1 MLTDP
6 MRKKIQEQSW
16 SQIEEDDSNPTQTW
30 RRLKDQSVEAINDLI
45 LLARKLPE
53 DKQKEIFSPQIIDN
67 FIRQIL
73 YLGERHPNSDSF
85 NPRKAEL
92 AAMLVNRGIDVNSY
106 QYLRLNEDTPSLV
119 KTTVDQLEQCVSVC
133 NDISYKLKLMSV
145 EEEAEKTKYRYLF
158 SWNNMI
164 GREKRRLL
172 KFITDRTGDDQIE
185 IFHGSI
191 KRSDKAIS
199 FRFGQSIDG
208 EEMEFGT
215 FGIEIYNS
223 NTSAKVMIS
232 HEDLGLGIGGIWDLD
247 LLVRETLSDFNMYMK
262 KEDMKKK

>member
-1 MLTDP
+1 M
-6 MRKKIQEQSW
+6 S
-16 SQIEEDDSNPTQTW
+16 
-30 RRLKDQSVEAINDLI
+30 
-45 LLARKLPE
+45 
-53 DKQKEIFSPQIIDN
+53 
-67 FIRQIL
+67 
-73 YLGERHPNSDSF
+73 
-85 NPRKAEL
+85 
-92 AAMLVNRGIDVNSY
+92 
-106 QYLRLNEDTPSLV
+106 PSLV

-232 HEDLGLGIGGIWDLD
+232 HEDLGLGIGGVWDLD
-247 LLVRETLSDFNMYMK
+247 LLVRETLSDFNIYMK
-262 KEDMKKK
+262 KDDMKKK

>member
-1 MLTDP
+1 
-6 MRKKIQEQSW
+6 
-16 SQIEEDDSNPTQTW
+16 
-30 RRLKDQSVEAINDLI
+30 
-45 LLARKLPE
+45 
-53 DKQKEIFSPQIIDN
+53 
-67 FIRQIL
+67 
-73 YLGERHPNSDSF
+73 
-85 NPRKAEL
+85 
-92 AAMLVNRGIDVNSY
+92 
-106 QYLRLNEDTPSLV
+106 
-119 KTTVDQLEQCVSVC
+119 
-133 NDISYKLKLMSV
+133 
-145 EEEAEKTKYRYLF
+145 
-158 SWNNMI
+158 MI

-232 HEDLGLGIGGIWDLD
+232 HEDLGLGIGGVWDLD
-247 LLVRETLSDFNMYMK
+247 LLVRETLSDFNIYMK
-262 KEDMKKK
+262 KDDMKKK